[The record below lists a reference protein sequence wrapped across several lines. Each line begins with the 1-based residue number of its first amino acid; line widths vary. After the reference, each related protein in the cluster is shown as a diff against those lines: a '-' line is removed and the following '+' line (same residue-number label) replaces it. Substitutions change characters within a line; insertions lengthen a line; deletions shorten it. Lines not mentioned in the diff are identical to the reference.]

1 MRAWDHHVRHHN
13 VKWRCEMKKVLTV
26 LAVATAVAS
35 ATAVALPAFA
45 AASTS
50 HRQAASARTHARHP
64 DSYRARAQGVPQDP
78 SPYYAP
84 AYRDNEYWHDRAK
97 GSPG

>member
-1 MRAWDHHVRHHN
+1 
-13 VKWRCEMKKVLTV
+13 MKKVLTV
-26 LAVATAVAS
+26 LAMAAAVAS
-35 ATAVALPAFA
+35 TAAVASPAFA
-45 AASTS
+45 AGSTS
-50 HRQAASARTHARHP
+50 HRQAASAGTHARHP

-84 AYRDNEYWHDRAK
+84 AYQDNEYWHDHAK